1 MWVFLGD
8 GWFISFN
15 ISPFILLCYCLK
27 KKNKENIISYN
38 SNLMIY
44 IKYHLNVV
52 GLFSLGRYVDFTV
65 LL

>member
-1 MWVFLGD
+1 MGGLFLLTYLPL
-8 GWFISFN
+8 FCCVIV
-15 ISPFILLCYCLK
+15 LK
-27 KKNKENIISYN
+27 KKNKENIINYN